1 MRLTE
6 QRNETLK
13 ISRRDRKQD
22 KKKIQVPENKEI
34 ANSYV
39 LLGTIWNQYQIDVVN
54 TYVCNVKVYKNED
67 HEPSIEKCTQIND
80 WPSQKET
87 IDKIQT
93 LVKETSIWTSSPY
106 TRKCKTSGK

>member
-1 MRLTE
+1 MAVDMM
-6 QRNETLK
+6 NEK
-13 ISRRDRKQD
+13 
-22 KKKIQVPENKEI
+22 
-34 ANSYV
+34 
-39 LLGTIWNQYQIDVVN
+39 
-54 TYVCNVKVYKNED
+54 ED
-67 HEPSIEKCTQIND
+67 HERKSIEKCTQIND

>member
-67 HEPSIEKCTQIND
+67 HEPSIEKCTQYD
-80 WPSQKET
+80 KWPKRERNNRCIVKISLKE
-87 IDKIQT
+87 K
-93 LVKETSIWTSSPY
+93 SIRTSSPY
-106 TRKCKTSGK
+106 T